1 MKKTIAVNA
10 KAEPGK
16 AQVQYYTPGTT
27 EEFGLNKRSRRL
39 KAGHKNVTDP
49 QGKLIAN

>member
-1 MKKTIAVNA
+1 MTQQVAVNA

-16 AQVQYYTPGTT
+16 AQVQNYTPSFT

-39 KAGHKNVTDP
+39 ARGDKNVTKAD
-49 QGKLIAN
+49 GSLIEN